1 MMNSHRRHANNI
13 NNEDHHDFDSNDLS
27 TNSNQFTDEE
37 IREQLNCLG
46 FKNIPQDKFKQFKNG
61 ETELYK
67 NIWTTLSFF
76 FLFF

>member
-1 MMNSHRRHANNI
+1 MNSHRRHA

-61 ETELYK
+61 E
-67 NIWTTLSFF
+67 
-76 FLFF
+76 